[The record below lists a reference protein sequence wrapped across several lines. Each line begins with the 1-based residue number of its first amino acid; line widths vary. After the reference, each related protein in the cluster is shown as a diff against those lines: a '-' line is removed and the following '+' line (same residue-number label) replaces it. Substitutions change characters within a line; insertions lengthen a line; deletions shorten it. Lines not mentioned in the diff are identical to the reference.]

1 MSGEL
6 LISGLGTN
14 AVASIPPNV
23 TNMVSI
29 ATNVYQMMDGSLC
42 ECLPARTCSVPAA
55 IYWDPVEQTRN
66 VYSIKGNRTLV
77 KGMRTDCY
85 VSDGLLA
92 STLECY
98 YDSSCLELLV
108 SDATAF
114 TPLNATIP

>member
-6 LISGLGTN
+6 FISGLGTN
-14 AVASIPPNV
+14 AVATIPPNV
-23 TNMVSI
+23 TDMVSI

-42 ECLPARTCSVPAA
+42 YSLPATTCSVPAA
-55 IYWDPVEQTRN
+55 IYWNPVQQMRN
-66 VYSIKGNRTLV
+66 VYSVKGNRTLV

-85 VSDGLLA
+85 ASDGLA
-92 STLECY
+92 VSTLECY

-108 SDATAF
+108 LDATAF